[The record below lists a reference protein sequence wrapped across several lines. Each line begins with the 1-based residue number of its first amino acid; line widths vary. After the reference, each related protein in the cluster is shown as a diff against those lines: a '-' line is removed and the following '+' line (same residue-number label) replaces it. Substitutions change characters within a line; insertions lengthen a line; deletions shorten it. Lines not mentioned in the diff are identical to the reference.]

1 MITKHERE
9 IILKC
14 AEKYNV
20 SSVFLFGSSI
30 EKGEYEDIDI
40 GVKGIEPRL
49 FFKFYAELVKNLPKN
64 VDLVDLSKKSLF
76 NLNFEL
82 VEINSRYLV

>member
-1 MITKHERE
+1 MITKQEKE

-20 SSVFLFGSSI
+20 SSVFLFGSSV
-30 EKGEYEDIDI
+30 EKKEYEDIDL
-40 GVKGIEPRL
+40 GVKGIKPGL
-49 FFKFYAELVKNLPKN
+49 FFKFYAELVKNLPKS

-76 NLNFEL
+76 NDL
-82 VEINSRYLV
+82 VERDGTKIYG

>member
-1 MITKHERE
+1 M
-9 IILKC
+9 KC
-14 AEKYNV
+14 AEKYKV

-40 GVKGIEPRL
+40 GVKGIDPRL

-76 NLNFEL
+76 NDL
-82 VEINSRYLV
+82 VERDGARIYG

>member
-20 SSVFLFGSSI
+20 SSVFLFGFSI

-76 NLNFEL
+76 NDL
-82 VEINSRYLV
+82 VERDGARIYG

>member
-1 MITKHERE
+1 MITDNEKE

-20 SSVFLFGSSI
+20 SALFLFGSSL
-30 EKGEYEDIDI
+30 EKERYNDIDL
-40 GVKGIEPRL
+40 GVKGIKPGL

-64 VDLVDLSKKSLF
+64 VDLINLSKKSLF
-76 NLNFEL
+76 NDL
-82 VEINSRYLV
+82 VERYGSKIYG